1 MTTRSSS
8 NRQLFER
15 LTRRWED
22 LKRQREPWLTW
33 WREISDYISP
43 FSGRFDVHNHGQDRN
58 FDLIYCDDASNNLNI
73 LVAGMASG
81 TTSPLRPWFR
91 LIPPQTDLTYDY
103 QSQTYLS
110 NLQHIL
116 LKLFQASNTYNSL
129 HQLFKEI
136 CLFGVGADLIYDDL
150 NNVISHH
157 VLTAGEYCLAV
168 NDKGEV
174 DTLYREFELTVSQAV
189 KMFGLENLSN
199 EIKQCYERGRLDKY
213 FTFIHAIEP
222 RIDRDASSN
231 LAKDKPWGSWYFETG
246 TSNRKVVRES
256 GFDYFPALC
265 PRWDVLSH
273 DPYGISPCLNALPDV
288 KQLQLETLRKQELIE
303 NYTNPA
309 VMVPNSARQEPIDLS
324 PGALNYVATT
334 GQDQA
339 VKPIIANMGDLQA
352 ITQDIAEIKES
363 IKQKFFVDLFLMLQ
377 SFGDNRKTATE
388 VHALKEEKMLVLGPV
403 IERLGFELQRPLI
416 NIGLAK
422 LRERGMLP
430 PPPPSLAQGGMTIEF
445 QGVLAQSQ
453 RAVDINAIDR
463 FVSSM
468 QAMAATDPS
477 VIDRLDPDGMVD
489 IYSERLAID
498 PHMLR
503 SKEDAQE
510 IRNQRAQQI
519 QQQQQAEQAQA
530 LGQTANNLAQ
540 AQATA
545 ADASMATQ
553 NLNPVAGGSLG
564 ALM

>member
-1 MTTRSSS
+1 MTTPSSYELYEKLS
-8 NRQLFER
+8 W
-15 LTRRWED
+15 RWND
-22 LKRQREPWLTW
+22 LKRAREPWLNW
-33 WREISDYISP
+33 WKDIADYISP
-43 FSGRFDVHNHGQDRN
+43 FSGRFDVHDHGQDRN
-58 FDLIYCDDASNNLNI
+58 FDLIYCDDATNDLNI

-91 LIPPQTDLTYDY
+91 LVPPRTDLTYDY
-103 QSQTYLS
+103 SAQTYLS

-136 CLFGVGADLIYDDL
+136 CLFGAAADLIYDDL
-150 NNVISHH
+150 NNIIAHH
-157 VLTAGEYCLAV
+157 VLTAGEYCIAV
-168 NDKGEV
+168 DDKGAV

-189 KMFGLENLSN
+189 KMFGYKNLSR
-199 EIKQCYERGRLDKY
+199 EIQDAHDRGRLEDY
-213 FTFIHAIEP
+213 FKFIHAIEP
-222 RIDRDASSN
+222 RVDRDHNSR
-231 LAKDKPWGSWYFETG
+231 LGKDKPWGSWYFEEG
-246 TSNRKVVRES
+246 TSNHKVVRES

-265 PRWDVLSH
+265 PRWDVNSH
-273 DPYGISPCLNALPDV
+273 EAYGISPCLNALPDV

-303 NYTNPA
+303 NYVNPA

-324 PGALNYVATT
+324 PGALNYIPAT

-339 VKPIIANMGDLQA
+339 VKPIISSMGDLQA

-416 NIGLAK
+416 NISIAK
-422 LRERGMLP
+422 LQERGLLP
-430 PPPPSLAQGGMTIEF
+430 PPPPSMAQQGMTIEF

-453 RAVDINAIDR
+453 RAVDINSIDR
-463 FVSSM
+463 FISSM

-477 VIDRLDPDGMVD
+477 IIDRLDPDGVVD
-489 IYSERLAID
+489 IYSDRLAID

-503 SKEDAQE
+503 SREDAQE
-510 IRNQRAQQI
+510 IRSLRAQQM
-519 QQQQQAEQAQA
+519 QAQAQAEQAAQ
-530 LGQTANNLAQ
+530 LGQTANSLAQ

-553 NLNPVAGGSLG
+553 NLDPVAGGSLG
-564 ALM
+564 GIM